1 MSNIPSPLHL
11 EDYNYDLPETAIA
24 KFPLAQRDQAKL
36 LVYSNGSITDRRF
49 DQLPDQLPS
58 GSQLFFNDTK
68 VIAAR
73 LRFQK
78 EATAQ
83 GPGAHIEVFLLHP
96 LQPSVIMSQVMAA
109 RGICTWQCMIGNQ
122 RRWKAQYV
130 LRSVVIVNGKET
142 VLSAERAEDAND
154 QVTFRWDDPNLTFA
168 EVLEAAGR
176 VPLPP
181 YLKREV
187 TEEDKPR
194 YQTVYSAQE
203 GAVAAPTAGLH
214 FTPAVLEALRQQGF
228 GLHYLT
234 LHVSAGTFQPVKE
247 DDVLR
252 HPMHSEQVMVSQENL
267 EAMLTTEGP
276 IIAVGTTSLR
286 TLESLYWYGVL
297 LQDHPDADFRIAKL
311 TPYQHNAEQLPSWQQ
326 SVENILNRMQK
337 RGVKQLT
344 GETEILIVPGYQFRA
359 CQGLITNFHLPK
371 STLILLIAALIG
383 EDWRRVYTHAL
394 QQNYRF
400 LSYGDSSLLLP
411 QLLTDEKRPSCNDP
425 QP

>member
-109 RGICTWQCMIGNQ
+109 RGICTWQCMVGNQ

-130 LRSVVIVNGKET
+130 LRSVVMVNGKET
-142 VLSAERAEDAND
+142 VLSAERVENAND
-154 QVTFRWDDPNLTFA
+154 QVTFRWDDPSLTFA

-187 TEEDKPR
+187 DESDKPR
-194 YQTVYSAQE
+194 YQTVYSTQE

-214 FTPAVLEALRQQGF
+214 FTSTVLESLQKQQF

-234 LHVSAGTFQPVKE
+234 LHVSAGTFQPIKE
-247 DDVLR
+247 TDVLQ
-252 HPMHSEQVMVSQENL
+252 HPMHSEQLVVTRQNL
-267 EAMLTTEGP
+267 RAILLNKGP

-286 TLESLYWYGVL
+286 TLESLYWYGVM
-297 LQDHPDADFRIAKL
+297 LQDNPDATFRVAKL
-311 TPYQHNAEQLPSWQQ
+311 MPYQHNLDQLPTLKSSIEAVLTYMQTHNLEQL
-326 SVENILNRMQK
+326 I
-337 RGVKQLT
+337 
-344 GETEILIVPGYQFRA
+344 GETEIFIFPGYRFRV

-383 EDWRRVYTHAL
+383 EDWRKVYEHAL
-394 QQNYRF
+394 QVNYRF

-411 QLLTDEKRPSCNDP
+411 SYY
-425 QP
+425 